1 MPRPRSPERDI
12 ALQKYLE
19 SDGEIK
25 TKELAEIVGV
35 TEGRIRKWKSEDK
48 WAEKLENKPKK
59 KGGQKGNQNAAG
71 KTPKK
76 NGNKNAVT
84 HGAYASVQME
94 DLTPEQQ
101 RQVRESMEHD
111 IMGKMAEEL
120 ESLMIRRTYLEGLLE
135 QYESDDVQGN
145 FYPDRIMHM
154 MAPMTADDIA
164 DERDAGIETQLT
176 DPDKQSNER
185 MKTRVKTV
193 FKSSA
198 FDRAQ
203 KVQAELNKTHGRI
216 IKQLDSMKSY
226 ELERC
231 RLDLSERQLEFA
243 KQRASGS
250 IEIDV
255 DDEAVEVDDSE
266 AEQCGE

>member
-1 MPRPRSPERDI
+1 MPRPRSPERDA

-19 SDGEIK
+19 TDGTIK

-35 TEGRIRKWKSEDK
+35 PEGRIRKWKSEDK
-48 WAEKLENKPKK
+48 WDEKLENKPRK
-59 KGGQKGNQNAAG
+59 KGGQKGNKNAAG

-84 HGAYASVQME
+84 HGAYAAVKME

-101 RQVRESMEHD
+101 RQVRESMEHG
-111 IMGKMAEEL
+111 IMEKMTEEL
-120 ESLMIRRTYLEGLLE
+120 QSLMVRRKYLEGLLQ
-135 QYESDDVQGN
+135 QYESDDAQGN

-154 MAPMTADDIA
+154 MAPMTADEIA

-203 KVQAELNKTHGRI
+203 KVQAELNKVHGRI

-231 RLDLSERQLEFA
+231 RLDLSERQLAFA
-243 KQRASGS
+243 KQKATGE
-250 IEIDV
+250 IEVEV
-255 DDEAVEVDDSE
+255 DDEAVEVDDIE
-266 AEQCGE
+266 AEQ